1 MSLHPLVSN
10 TKEIANLVAE
20 QKRTNELL
28 EKLITVIKE
37 PKAHPKS
44 VEVKEE
50 TTAKSTKKPTNT
62 KKVKE
67 EQTEE
72 PK

>member
-37 PKAHPKS
+37 PKAPPKS